1 MPVVRKAADVRGH
14 RRHVRELRA
23 ALPARYR
30 AVGQHVY
37 DGVALYY
44 VQLLRERR
52 RVLRHGAEVRHG
64 ADGGVTAPRRGLG
77 AGGYRLLIRKTRLSK
92 MYMHINKTGNNEIII
107 KIINTYALT
116 GDDTGLDTG
125 DDAVQNLDVGGNKD
139 PLTKDLAAL
148 YHDAAHQKNP
158 LSDTLRA
165 RRERGLKL
173 FHYLTPKLKFCQ
185 RPKPKIAPSRSIP
198 AICAPFPA
206 VCTKKAP
213 PHVRRRLCCGA
224 QSSMKRSSLR
234 PSLA

>member
-1 MPVVRKAADVRGH
+1 MEKMHRVVEIEKY
-14 RRHVRELRA
+14 RE
-23 ALPARYR
+23 
-30 AVGQHVY
+30 
-37 DGVALYY
+37 
-44 VQLLRERR
+44 
-52 RVLRHGAEVRHG
+52 
-64 ADGGVTAPRRGLG
+64 
-77 AGGYRLLIRKTRLSK
+77 
-92 MYMHINKTGNNEIII
+92 TGE
-107 KIINTYALT
+107 
-116 GDDTGLDTG
+116 DTELDTG

-148 YHDAAHQKNP
+148 YDDAAHQKNP

-173 FHYLTPKLKFCQ
+173 FDYLTPKLKFCQ

-213 PHVRRRLCCGA
+213 PHARQRLCFGS
-224 QSSMKRSSLR
+224 QSSIKRSSLR